1 MEETATVKFLDFYL
15 KSIGITDFNITASQD
30 DIGYLVV
37 VEIPKDNPKIGV
49 LKGKN
54 GKNLNLLKNILRIVG
69 LNERKNPFLIIK
81 LV

>member
-1 MEETATVKFLDFYL
+1 MEETATVKFLDSYL

-69 LNERKNPFLIIK
+69 LNEKKNPFLVIK

>member
-1 MEETATVKFLDFYL
+1 MEETSTIKFLDFYL
-15 KSIGITDFNITASQD
+15 RSIGITDFNITANQD

-54 GKNLNLLKNILRIVG
+54 GKNLNLLKNLLRVVG